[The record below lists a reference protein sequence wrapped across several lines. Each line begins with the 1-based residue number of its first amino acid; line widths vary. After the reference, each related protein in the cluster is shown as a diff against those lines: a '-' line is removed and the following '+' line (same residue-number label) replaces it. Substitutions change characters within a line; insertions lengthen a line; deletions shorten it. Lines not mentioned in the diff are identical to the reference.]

1 MVDGKKRSVVTV
13 DGLAASGKSALAAG
27 LAARLGFGHLNSGL
41 LYRAVAF
48 LALEQ
53 GVALEDEGQVVSLL
67 HKHSVGLELNSR
79 ASTGV
84 SIDGVVRDI
93 DLSSESI
100 SRGASIVSQYPGV
113 REYLLGA
120 QRNAFEPHG
129 VVAEGRDMGTVIF
142 PDAQVKFFV
151 EARVDVRAERR
162 YQQLVKRGQS
172 AVLEDIKRDIIER
185 DHRDT
190 TREIAPAKPAH
201 GAVVIDNSDGTL
213 EGTIERMVG
222 VVTDRCAID

>member
-1 MVDGKKRSVVTV
+1 MGDCKKRSIVTV

-53 GVALEDEGQVVSLL
+53 GIALEDEARVVLL
-67 HKHSVGLELNSR
+67 LKEHSVGLELNSH

-84 SIDGVVRDI
+84 CIDGVVRDI
-93 DLSSESI
+93 DLSAESV

-113 REYLLGA
+113 RDYLLPA
-120 QRNAFEPHG
+120 QRNAFLPHG

-162 YQQLVKRGQS
+162 YQQLVQRGQI
-172 AVLEDIKRDIIER
+172 AVLEEIKRDIIER

-190 TREIAPAKPAH
+190 TREVAPAKPAE

-213 EGTIERMVG
+213 ESTIERMVG
-222 VVTDRCAID
+222 VVLGAR